1 MQIAI
6 IGSGSIGGG
15 LGRAWRRAGHGVT
28 FGAREPTDAE
38 LVALCSET
46 GARAAT
52 IAESVKGAEV
62 VVLAMPWGAVD
73 AVLAATGDLAGVTV
87 IDCTNAVKRGP
98 QGMSL
103 EYGHTTSSS
112 EVLQA
117 KIPKAHVV
125 KSFNAQGAENLA
137 NPRYGEIAASNFY
150 CGDDAEAKRKVGA
163 LIAEVGFEPVDSG
176 PLANARLLEPLM
188 LLWIN
193 VSRTVGSR
201 DIAFKL
207 LRRS

>member
-1 MQIAI
+1 
-6 IGSGSIGGG
+6 
-15 LGRAWRRAGHGVT
+15 VT
-28 FGAREPTDAE
+28 FCAREPGDPE
-38 LVALCSET
+38 LAKLCEEI
-46 GARAAT
+46 GARAAS
-52 IAESVKGAEV
+52 ISDSVKGADV
-62 VVLAMPWGAVD
+62 VVLAMPWGALD

-112 EVLQA
+112 EVLAA
-117 KIPKAHVV
+117 KIPKARVV

-137 NPRYGEIAASNFY
+137 NPRYGEVAASNFY
-150 CGDDAEAKRKVGA
+150 CGDDAGAKDKVAA
-163 LIAEVGFEPVDSG
+163 LIADVGFEPIDAG

-188 LLWIN
+188 MLWITC
-193 VSRTVGSR
+193 SRTVGSR

-207 LRRS
+207 LRRP

>member
-6 IGSGSIGGG
+6 IGSGNIGGG
-15 LGRAWRRAGHGVT
+15 LGRAWRRAGHDVT
-28 FGAREPTDAE
+28 FGARDPQEAE
-38 LVALCSET
+38 LAALCQET

-52 IAESVKGAEV
+52 ITDSVKGAEV
-62 VVLAMPWGAVD
+62 VVLAMPWAAVD
-73 AVLAATGDLAGVTV
+73 SVLAAVGDLAGITV

-137 NPRYGEIAASNFY
+137 NPRYGDIAASNFY
-150 CGDDAEAKRKVGA
+150 CGDDPEAKRKA
-163 LIAEVGFEPVDSG
+163 AILIADVGFEPIDSG
-176 PLANARLLEPLM
+176 ALQNARLLEPLM
-188 LLWIN
+188 MLWIN
-193 VSRTVGSR
+193 CSRTLGSR

-207 LRRS
+207 LRRT